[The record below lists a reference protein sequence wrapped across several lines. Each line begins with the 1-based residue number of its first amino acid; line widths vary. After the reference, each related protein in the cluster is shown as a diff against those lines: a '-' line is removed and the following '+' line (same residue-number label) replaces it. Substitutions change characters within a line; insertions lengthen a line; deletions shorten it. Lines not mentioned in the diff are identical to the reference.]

1 MRCGINR
8 DDRKKEDRFRSGHV
22 YVIQVR
28 DDEEWKCVVPVM
40 KDIFWIFCKKS
51 DSEKQ
56 NDNMLVGAGTGIG
69 TGTEVEAGAPESFET
84 DINRNEVEVAVSSC
98 DDSDFGNIPYIQVAL
113 ENLEEIA
120 EFMNDMQEIFDTA
133 DGWERKIHDL
143 MLEHAGM
150 ERLLQVTSEFL
161 QNPLTVI
168 GLDFTFVAEAGSKYL
183 PPRAR
188 LYTDEGLNVEY
199 VNALLQNETYREMA
213 DTHETVMFP
222 AYISGCRSMN
232 RNLFVDEKATH
243 RLILTECRVEIT
255 QGVICVLDILS
266 EKLEFLLAHE
276 EEETDPDRDIEQ
288 IFVRVLSDRTA
299 DYMQISRE
307 LSELGWG
314 GNHEYMCL
322 ILQITYL
329 NQQNLST
336 KAISRYIKKKLGDSV
351 SFLYQDEIVV
361 FFDLTRLGMNQEEV
375 AGKLVYFIRD
385 TYLKAGYSRVM
396 TGHMNLRRQ
405 YVQAKTALD
414 VGSRKKPYL
423 WIHYFSQ
430 VAMTYILEQ
439 ATKRL
444 PGTMICHEGLLELK
458 KHDEEN
464 QTQYME
470 TLRVY
475 LEQHLSAT
483 QAARELFIHRST
495 FLYRLDRIRE
505 ILQSDLDDP
514 EEIFYLELSF
524 RLLEQERREG
534 IIKIFA
540 VWTACSFNVD
550 FAHAERTFLS
560 SRSGW
565 LFFFAPK
572 DVTLFIAFSRQ
583 NRMNAIM
590 MKLTTEEMKEDA
602 TDTNRI
608 HPAVA
613 LGGCII
619 SVMILLL
626 LIVPGSPAFM
636 APQSFA
642 ALIVWVL
649 MGVTFYFVSKKNF
662 AKISKREM
670 DYLILGNVQVVR
682 GMRKGKDQG
691 SVVQGNVVQPKI

>member
-1 MRCGINR
+1 LRLSSVYLYEKIKEKYEILKKGNLSGNDGYLRPFLRCGINR

-28 DDEEWKCVVPVM
+28 DDEEWERVVPVM

-84 DINRNEVEVAVSSC
+84 DINRNEVEVVVSSC

-168 GLDFTFVAEAGSKYL
+168 GLDFTFVAETGSKYL

-524 RLLEQERREG
+524 RLLEQE
-534 IIKIFA
+534 
-540 VWTACSFNVD
+540 
-550 FAHAERTFLS
+550 
-560 SRSGW
+560 
-565 LFFFAPK
+565 
-572 DVTLFIAFSRQ
+572 
-583 NRMNAIM
+583 
-590 MKLTTEEMKEDA
+590 EEKE
-602 TDTNRI
+602 
-608 HPAVA
+608 
-613 LGGCII
+613 
-619 SVMILLL
+619 
-626 LIVPGSPAFM
+626 
-636 APQSFA
+636 
-642 ALIVWVL
+642 
-649 MGVTFYFVSKKNF
+649 
-662 AKISKREM
+662 
-670 DYLILGNVQVVR
+670 
-682 GMRKGKDQG
+682 
-691 SVVQGNVVQPKI
+691 

>member
-1 MRCGINR
+1 MRLSSVYLYEKIKEKYEILKKGNLSGNDGYLRPFLRCGINR

-28 DDEEWKCVVPVM
+28 DDEEWERVVPVM

-56 NDNMLVGAGTGIG
+56 NYNMIVGAGTGIG

-524 RLLEQERREG
+524 RLLEQE
-534 IIKIFA
+534 
-540 VWTACSFNVD
+540 
-550 FAHAERTFLS
+550 
-560 SRSGW
+560 
-565 LFFFAPK
+565 
-572 DVTLFIAFSRQ
+572 
-583 NRMNAIM
+583 
-590 MKLTTEEMKEDA
+590 EEKE
-602 TDTNRI
+602 
-608 HPAVA
+608 
-613 LGGCII
+613 
-619 SVMILLL
+619 
-626 LIVPGSPAFM
+626 
-636 APQSFA
+636 
-642 ALIVWVL
+642 
-649 MGVTFYFVSKKNF
+649 
-662 AKISKREM
+662 
-670 DYLILGNVQVVR
+670 
-682 GMRKGKDQG
+682 
-691 SVVQGNVVQPKI
+691 

>member
-1 MRCGINR
+1 MRLSSVYLYEKIKEKYEILKKGNLSGNDGYLRPFLRCGINR

-336 KAISRYIKKKLGDSV
+336 KAISRYIKKKLGESV

-524 RLLEQERREG
+524 RLLEQE
-534 IIKIFA
+534 
-540 VWTACSFNVD
+540 
-550 FAHAERTFLS
+550 
-560 SRSGW
+560 
-565 LFFFAPK
+565 
-572 DVTLFIAFSRQ
+572 
-583 NRMNAIM
+583 
-590 MKLTTEEMKEDA
+590 EEKE
-602 TDTNRI
+602 
-608 HPAVA
+608 
-613 LGGCII
+613 
-619 SVMILLL
+619 
-626 LIVPGSPAFM
+626 
-636 APQSFA
+636 
-642 ALIVWVL
+642 
-649 MGVTFYFVSKKNF
+649 
-662 AKISKREM
+662 
-670 DYLILGNVQVVR
+670 
-682 GMRKGKDQG
+682 
-691 SVVQGNVVQPKI
+691 

>member
-1 MRCGINR
+1 MRLSSVYLYEKIKEKYEILKKGNLSGNDGYLRPFLRCGINR

-28 DDEEWKCVVPVM
+28 DDEEWERVVPVM

-56 NDNMLVGAGTGIG
+56 NDNMIVGAGTGIG

-336 KAISRYIKKKLGDSV
+336 KAICRYIKKKLGDSV

-361 FFDLTRLGMNQEEV
+361 FFDLTRLGMNQEEI

-524 RLLEQERREG
+524 RLLEQE
-534 IIKIFA
+534 
-540 VWTACSFNVD
+540 
-550 FAHAERTFLS
+550 
-560 SRSGW
+560 
-565 LFFFAPK
+565 
-572 DVTLFIAFSRQ
+572 
-583 NRMNAIM
+583 
-590 MKLTTEEMKEDA
+590 EEKE
-602 TDTNRI
+602 
-608 HPAVA
+608 
-613 LGGCII
+613 
-619 SVMILLL
+619 
-626 LIVPGSPAFM
+626 
-636 APQSFA
+636 
-642 ALIVWVL
+642 
-649 MGVTFYFVSKKNF
+649 
-662 AKISKREM
+662 
-670 DYLILGNVQVVR
+670 
-682 GMRKGKDQG
+682 
-691 SVVQGNVVQPKI
+691 

>member
-1 MRCGINR
+1 MRLSSVYLYERIKEKYEILKKGNLSGNDGYLRPFLRCGINR

-28 DDEEWKCVVPVM
+28 DDEEWERVVPVM

-56 NDNMLVGAGTGIG
+56 NDNMIVGAGTGIG

-336 KAISRYIKKKLGDSV
+336 KAICRYIKKKLGDSV

-524 RLLEQERREG
+524 RLLEQE
-534 IIKIFA
+534 
-540 VWTACSFNVD
+540 
-550 FAHAERTFLS
+550 
-560 SRSGW
+560 
-565 LFFFAPK
+565 
-572 DVTLFIAFSRQ
+572 
-583 NRMNAIM
+583 
-590 MKLTTEEMKEDA
+590 EEKE
-602 TDTNRI
+602 
-608 HPAVA
+608 
-613 LGGCII
+613 
-619 SVMILLL
+619 
-626 LIVPGSPAFM
+626 
-636 APQSFA
+636 
-642 ALIVWVL
+642 
-649 MGVTFYFVSKKNF
+649 
-662 AKISKREM
+662 
-670 DYLILGNVQVVR
+670 
-682 GMRKGKDQG
+682 
-691 SVVQGNVVQPKI
+691 

>member
-1 MRCGINR
+1 MRLSSVYLYEKIKEKYEILKKGNLSGNDGYLRPFLRCGINR

-28 DDEEWKCVVPVM
+28 DDEEWERVVPVM

-56 NDNMLVGAGTGIG
+56 NDNMIVGAGTGIG

-168 GLDFTFVAEAGSKYL
+168 GLDFTFVAEAGSTYL

-222 AYISGCRSMN
+222 AYISGCRSLN

-524 RLLEQERREG
+524 RLLEQE
-534 IIKIFA
+534 
-540 VWTACSFNVD
+540 
-550 FAHAERTFLS
+550 
-560 SRSGW
+560 
-565 LFFFAPK
+565 
-572 DVTLFIAFSRQ
+572 
-583 NRMNAIM
+583 
-590 MKLTTEEMKEDA
+590 EEKE
-602 TDTNRI
+602 
-608 HPAVA
+608 
-613 LGGCII
+613 
-619 SVMILLL
+619 
-626 LIVPGSPAFM
+626 
-636 APQSFA
+636 
-642 ALIVWVL
+642 
-649 MGVTFYFVSKKNF
+649 
-662 AKISKREM
+662 
-670 DYLILGNVQVVR
+670 
-682 GMRKGKDQG
+682 
-691 SVVQGNVVQPKI
+691 

>member
-1 MRCGINR
+1 MRLSSVYLYEKIKEKYEILKKGNLSGNDGYLRPFLRCGINR

-28 DDEEWKCVVPVM
+28 DDEEWERVVPVM

-56 NDNMLVGAGTGIG
+56 NDNMIVGAGTGIG

-266 EKLEFLLAHE
+266 EKLEFLLTHE

-524 RLLEQERREG
+524 RLLEQE
-534 IIKIFA
+534 
-540 VWTACSFNVD
+540 
-550 FAHAERTFLS
+550 
-560 SRSGW
+560 
-565 LFFFAPK
+565 
-572 DVTLFIAFSRQ
+572 
-583 NRMNAIM
+583 
-590 MKLTTEEMKEDA
+590 EEKE
-602 TDTNRI
+602 
-608 HPAVA
+608 
-613 LGGCII
+613 
-619 SVMILLL
+619 
-626 LIVPGSPAFM
+626 
-636 APQSFA
+636 
-642 ALIVWVL
+642 
-649 MGVTFYFVSKKNF
+649 
-662 AKISKREM
+662 
-670 DYLILGNVQVVR
+670 
-682 GMRKGKDQG
+682 
-691 SVVQGNVVQPKI
+691 

>member
-1 MRCGINR
+1 MWLSSVYLYEKIKEKYEILKKGNLSGNDGYLRPFLRCGINR

-28 DDEEWKCVVPVM
+28 DDEEWERIVPVM

-56 NDNMLVGAGTGIG
+56 NDNMIVGAGTGIG

-524 RLLEQERREG
+524 RLLEQE
-534 IIKIFA
+534 
-540 VWTACSFNVD
+540 
-550 FAHAERTFLS
+550 
-560 SRSGW
+560 
-565 LFFFAPK
+565 
-572 DVTLFIAFSRQ
+572 
-583 NRMNAIM
+583 
-590 MKLTTEEMKEDA
+590 EEKE
-602 TDTNRI
+602 
-608 HPAVA
+608 
-613 LGGCII
+613 
-619 SVMILLL
+619 
-626 LIVPGSPAFM
+626 
-636 APQSFA
+636 
-642 ALIVWVL
+642 
-649 MGVTFYFVSKKNF
+649 
-662 AKISKREM
+662 
-670 DYLILGNVQVVR
+670 
-682 GMRKGKDQG
+682 
-691 SVVQGNVVQPKI
+691 

>member
-1 MRCGINR
+1 MRLSSVYLYEKIKEKYEILKKGNLSGNDGYLRPFLRCGINR

-28 DDEEWKCVVPVM
+28 DDEEWERVVPVM

-51 DSEKQ
+51 DAEKQ
-56 NDNMLVGAGTGIG
+56 NENMIVGIG

-505 ILQSDLDDP
+505 IIQSDLDDP

-524 RLLEQERREG
+524 RLLEQE
-534 IIKIFA
+534 
-540 VWTACSFNVD
+540 
-550 FAHAERTFLS
+550 
-560 SRSGW
+560 
-565 LFFFAPK
+565 
-572 DVTLFIAFSRQ
+572 
-583 NRMNAIM
+583 
-590 MKLTTEEMKEDA
+590 EEKE
-602 TDTNRI
+602 
-608 HPAVA
+608 
-613 LGGCII
+613 
-619 SVMILLL
+619 
-626 LIVPGSPAFM
+626 
-636 APQSFA
+636 
-642 ALIVWVL
+642 
-649 MGVTFYFVSKKNF
+649 
-662 AKISKREM
+662 
-670 DYLILGNVQVVR
+670 
-682 GMRKGKDQG
+682 
-691 SVVQGNVVQPKI
+691 

>member
-1 MRCGINR
+1 MRLSSVYLYEKIKEKYEILKKGNLSGNDGYLRPFLRCGINR

-28 DDEEWKCVVPVM
+28 DDEEWERVVPVM

-56 NDNMLVGAGTGIG
+56 NDNMIVGAG

-524 RLLEQERREG
+524 RLLEQE
-534 IIKIFA
+534 
-540 VWTACSFNVD
+540 
-550 FAHAERTFLS
+550 
-560 SRSGW
+560 
-565 LFFFAPK
+565 
-572 DVTLFIAFSRQ
+572 
-583 NRMNAIM
+583 
-590 MKLTTEEMKEDA
+590 EEKE
-602 TDTNRI
+602 
-608 HPAVA
+608 
-613 LGGCII
+613 
-619 SVMILLL
+619 
-626 LIVPGSPAFM
+626 
-636 APQSFA
+636 
-642 ALIVWVL
+642 
-649 MGVTFYFVSKKNF
+649 
-662 AKISKREM
+662 
-670 DYLILGNVQVVR
+670 
-682 GMRKGKDQG
+682 
-691 SVVQGNVVQPKI
+691 

>member
-1 MRCGINR
+1 MRLSSVYLYEKIKEKYEILKKGNLSGNDGYLRPFLRCGINR

-28 DDEEWKCVVPVM
+28 DDEEWERVVPVM

-213 DTHETVMFP
+213 DTHECVVFP

-243 RLILTECRVEIT
+243 RLVLTECRAEFSP
-255 QGVICVLDILS
+255 GVICVLDILS

-524 RLLEQERREG
+524 RLLEQE
-534 IIKIFA
+534 
-540 VWTACSFNVD
+540 
-550 FAHAERTFLS
+550 
-560 SRSGW
+560 
-565 LFFFAPK
+565 
-572 DVTLFIAFSRQ
+572 
-583 NRMNAIM
+583 
-590 MKLTTEEMKEDA
+590 EEKE
-602 TDTNRI
+602 
-608 HPAVA
+608 
-613 LGGCII
+613 
-619 SVMILLL
+619 
-626 LIVPGSPAFM
+626 
-636 APQSFA
+636 
-642 ALIVWVL
+642 
-649 MGVTFYFVSKKNF
+649 
-662 AKISKREM
+662 
-670 DYLILGNVQVVR
+670 
-682 GMRKGKDQG
+682 
-691 SVVQGNVVQPKI
+691 

>member
-1 MRCGINR
+1 MRLSSVYLYEKIKEKYEILKKGNLSGNDGYLRPFLRCGINR

-28 DDEEWKCVVPVM
+28 DDEEWKRVVPVM

-51 DSEKQ
+51 DAEKQ
-56 NDNMLVGAGTGIG
+56 NDNMIVGAGTGIG

-98 DDSDFGNIPYIQVAL
+98 DDSDFGNISYIQVAL

-336 KAISRYIKKKLGDSV
+336 KAICRYIKKKLGDSV

-464 QTQYME
+464 QTKYME

-524 RLLEQERREG
+524 RLLEQE
-534 IIKIFA
+534 
-540 VWTACSFNVD
+540 
-550 FAHAERTFLS
+550 
-560 SRSGW
+560 
-565 LFFFAPK
+565 
-572 DVTLFIAFSRQ
+572 
-583 NRMNAIM
+583 
-590 MKLTTEEMKEDA
+590 EEKE
-602 TDTNRI
+602 
-608 HPAVA
+608 
-613 LGGCII
+613 
-619 SVMILLL
+619 
-626 LIVPGSPAFM
+626 
-636 APQSFA
+636 
-642 ALIVWVL
+642 
-649 MGVTFYFVSKKNF
+649 
-662 AKISKREM
+662 
-670 DYLILGNVQVVR
+670 
-682 GMRKGKDQG
+682 
-691 SVVQGNVVQPKI
+691 

>member
-1 MRCGINR
+1 MRLSSVYLYEKIKEKYEILKKGNLSGNDGYLRPFLRCGINR

-28 DDEEWKCVVPVM
+28 DDEEWERVVPVM

-56 NDNMLVGAGTGIG
+56 NDNMIVGAGTGIG

-143 MLEHAGM
+143 MLEHVGM

-322 ILQITYL
+322 ILQITHL

-524 RLLEQERREG
+524 RLLEQE
-534 IIKIFA
+534 
-540 VWTACSFNVD
+540 
-550 FAHAERTFLS
+550 
-560 SRSGW
+560 
-565 LFFFAPK
+565 
-572 DVTLFIAFSRQ
+572 
-583 NRMNAIM
+583 
-590 MKLTTEEMKEDA
+590 EEKE
-602 TDTNRI
+602 
-608 HPAVA
+608 
-613 LGGCII
+613 
-619 SVMILLL
+619 
-626 LIVPGSPAFM
+626 
-636 APQSFA
+636 
-642 ALIVWVL
+642 
-649 MGVTFYFVSKKNF
+649 
-662 AKISKREM
+662 
-670 DYLILGNVQVVR
+670 
-682 GMRKGKDQG
+682 
-691 SVVQGNVVQPKI
+691 

>member
-1 MRCGINR
+1 MRLSSVYLYEKIKEKYEILKKGNLSGNDGYLRPFLRCGINR

-28 DDEEWKCVVPVM
+28 DDEEWERVVPVM

-56 NDNMLVGAGTGIG
+56 NDNMIVGAGTGIG

-199 VNALLQNETYREMA
+199 VNALLQNEIYREMA

-314 GNHEYMCL
+314 GNHEYICL

-524 RLLEQERREG
+524 RLLEQE
-534 IIKIFA
+534 
-540 VWTACSFNVD
+540 
-550 FAHAERTFLS
+550 
-560 SRSGW
+560 
-565 LFFFAPK
+565 
-572 DVTLFIAFSRQ
+572 
-583 NRMNAIM
+583 
-590 MKLTTEEMKEDA
+590 EEKE
-602 TDTNRI
+602 
-608 HPAVA
+608 
-613 LGGCII
+613 
-619 SVMILLL
+619 
-626 LIVPGSPAFM
+626 
-636 APQSFA
+636 
-642 ALIVWVL
+642 
-649 MGVTFYFVSKKNF
+649 
-662 AKISKREM
+662 
-670 DYLILGNVQVVR
+670 
-682 GMRKGKDQG
+682 
-691 SVVQGNVVQPKI
+691 

>member
-1 MRCGINR
+1 MRLSSVYLYEKIKEKYEILKKGNLSGNDGYLRPFLRCGINR

-28 DDEEWKCVVPVM
+28 DDEEWERVVPVM

-168 GLDFTFVAEAGSKYL
+168 GLDFTFAAEAGSKYL

-213 DTHETVMFP
+213 DTHEMVMFP

-524 RLLEQERREG
+524 RLLEQE
-534 IIKIFA
+534 
-540 VWTACSFNVD
+540 
-550 FAHAERTFLS
+550 
-560 SRSGW
+560 
-565 LFFFAPK
+565 
-572 DVTLFIAFSRQ
+572 
-583 NRMNAIM
+583 
-590 MKLTTEEMKEDA
+590 EEKE
-602 TDTNRI
+602 
-608 HPAVA
+608 
-613 LGGCII
+613 
-619 SVMILLL
+619 
-626 LIVPGSPAFM
+626 
-636 APQSFA
+636 
-642 ALIVWVL
+642 
-649 MGVTFYFVSKKNF
+649 
-662 AKISKREM
+662 
-670 DYLILGNVQVVR
+670 
-682 GMRKGKDQG
+682 
-691 SVVQGNVVQPKI
+691 

>member
-1 MRCGINR
+1 MRLSSVYLYEKIKEKYEILKKGNLSGNDGYLRPFLRCGINR

-28 DDEEWKCVVPVM
+28 DDEEWERVVPVM

-56 NDNMLVGAGTGIG
+56 NDNMIVGAGTGIG

-143 MLEHAGM
+143 MLEHVGM

-524 RLLEQERREG
+524 RLLEQE
-534 IIKIFA
+534 
-540 VWTACSFNVD
+540 
-550 FAHAERTFLS
+550 
-560 SRSGW
+560 
-565 LFFFAPK
+565 
-572 DVTLFIAFSRQ
+572 
-583 NRMNAIM
+583 
-590 MKLTTEEMKEDA
+590 EEKE
-602 TDTNRI
+602 
-608 HPAVA
+608 
-613 LGGCII
+613 
-619 SVMILLL
+619 
-626 LIVPGSPAFM
+626 
-636 APQSFA
+636 
-642 ALIVWVL
+642 
-649 MGVTFYFVSKKNF
+649 
-662 AKISKREM
+662 
-670 DYLILGNVQVVR
+670 
-682 GMRKGKDQG
+682 
-691 SVVQGNVVQPKI
+691 

>member
-1 MRCGINR
+1 MRLSSVYLYEKIKEKYEILKKGNLSGNDGYLRPFLRCGINR

-28 DDEEWKCVVPVM
+28 DDEEWERVVPVM

-84 DINRNEVEVAVSSC
+84 DINRNEVEVVVSSC

-168 GLDFTFVAEAGSKYL
+168 GLDFTFAAEAGSKYL

-444 PGTMICHEGLLELK
+444 PGTMICYEGLLELK

-524 RLLEQERREG
+524 RLLEQE
-534 IIKIFA
+534 
-540 VWTACSFNVD
+540 
-550 FAHAERTFLS
+550 
-560 SRSGW
+560 
-565 LFFFAPK
+565 
-572 DVTLFIAFSRQ
+572 
-583 NRMNAIM
+583 
-590 MKLTTEEMKEDA
+590 EEKE
-602 TDTNRI
+602 
-608 HPAVA
+608 
-613 LGGCII
+613 
-619 SVMILLL
+619 
-626 LIVPGSPAFM
+626 
-636 APQSFA
+636 
-642 ALIVWVL
+642 
-649 MGVTFYFVSKKNF
+649 
-662 AKISKREM
+662 
-670 DYLILGNVQVVR
+670 
-682 GMRKGKDQG
+682 
-691 SVVQGNVVQPKI
+691 

>member
-1 MRCGINR
+1 MRLSSVYLYEKIKEKYEILKKGNLSGNDGYLRPFLRCGINR

-28 DDEEWKCVVPVM
+28 DDEEWKRVVPVM

-56 NDNMLVGAGTGIG
+56 NDNMIVGIG

-84 DINRNEVEVAVSSC
+84 DINRNEVEVAVSGC

-113 ENLEEIA
+113 ENLEEIV

-243 RLILTECRVEIT
+243 RLVLTECRAEIT
-255 QGVICVLDILS
+255 PRVICVLDILV
-266 EKLEFLLAHE
+266 EKLEYLLAHE
-276 EEETDPDRDIEQ
+276 AEEEDPDRDMEQ
-288 IFVRVLSDRTA
+288 IFVRILSDRTA
-299 DYMQISRE
+299 DYMQVSRE
-307 LSELGWG
+307 LSELGWS

-336 KAISRYIKKKLGDSV
+336 KAICRYIKKKVPDSV

-361 FFDLTRLGMNQEEV
+361 FFNLTRLGMNQEEV
-375 AGKLVYFIRD
+375 AGKLIYFIRD

-396 TGHMNLRRQ
+396 EGHMNLRRQ

-430 VAMTYILEQ
+430 VALTYILEQ
-439 ATKRL
+439 STRRL
-444 PGTMICHEGLLELK
+444 PGSMICHEGLLELK

-475 LEQHLSAT
+475 LEEHLSAT

-524 RLLEQERREG
+524 RLLEQE
-534 IIKIFA
+534 
-540 VWTACSFNVD
+540 
-550 FAHAERTFLS
+550 
-560 SRSGW
+560 
-565 LFFFAPK
+565 
-572 DVTLFIAFSRQ
+572 
-583 NRMNAIM
+583 
-590 MKLTTEEMKEDA
+590 EEKE
-602 TDTNRI
+602 
-608 HPAVA
+608 
-613 LGGCII
+613 
-619 SVMILLL
+619 
-626 LIVPGSPAFM
+626 
-636 APQSFA
+636 
-642 ALIVWVL
+642 
-649 MGVTFYFVSKKNF
+649 
-662 AKISKREM
+662 
-670 DYLILGNVQVVR
+670 
-682 GMRKGKDQG
+682 
-691 SVVQGNVVQPKI
+691 

>member
-1 MRCGINR
+1 MRLSSVYLYEKIKEKYEILKKGNLSGNDGYLRPFLRCGINR

-28 DDEEWKCVVPVM
+28 DDEEWERVVPVM

-56 NDNMLVGAGTGIG
+56 NDNMIVGAGTGIG

-143 MLEHAGM
+143 MLEHVGM

-266 EKLEFLLAHE
+266 EKLEFLLTHE

-524 RLLEQERREG
+524 RLLEQE
-534 IIKIFA
+534 
-540 VWTACSFNVD
+540 
-550 FAHAERTFLS
+550 
-560 SRSGW
+560 
-565 LFFFAPK
+565 
-572 DVTLFIAFSRQ
+572 
-583 NRMNAIM
+583 
-590 MKLTTEEMKEDA
+590 EEKE
-602 TDTNRI
+602 
-608 HPAVA
+608 
-613 LGGCII
+613 
-619 SVMILLL
+619 
-626 LIVPGSPAFM
+626 
-636 APQSFA
+636 
-642 ALIVWVL
+642 
-649 MGVTFYFVSKKNF
+649 
-662 AKISKREM
+662 
-670 DYLILGNVQVVR
+670 
-682 GMRKGKDQG
+682 
-691 SVVQGNVVQPKI
+691 

>member
-1 MRCGINR
+1 MRLSSVYLYEKIKEKYEILKKGNLSGNDGYLRPFLRCGINR

-28 DDEEWKCVVPVM
+28 DDEEWKRVVPVM

-183 PPRAR
+183 PLRAR

-336 KAISRYIKKKLGDSV
+336 KAICRYIKKKLGDSV

-464 QTQYME
+464 QTKYME

-524 RLLEQERREG
+524 RLLEQE
-534 IIKIFA
+534 
-540 VWTACSFNVD
+540 
-550 FAHAERTFLS
+550 
-560 SRSGW
+560 
-565 LFFFAPK
+565 
-572 DVTLFIAFSRQ
+572 
-583 NRMNAIM
+583 
-590 MKLTTEEMKEDA
+590 EEKE
-602 TDTNRI
+602 
-608 HPAVA
+608 
-613 LGGCII
+613 
-619 SVMILLL
+619 
-626 LIVPGSPAFM
+626 
-636 APQSFA
+636 
-642 ALIVWVL
+642 
-649 MGVTFYFVSKKNF
+649 
-662 AKISKREM
+662 
-670 DYLILGNVQVVR
+670 
-682 GMRKGKDQG
+682 
-691 SVVQGNVVQPKI
+691 

>member
-1 MRCGINR
+1 LRLSSVYLYEKIKEKYEILKKGNLSGNDGYLRPFLRCGINR

-28 DDEEWKCVVPVM
+28 DDEEWERVVPVM

-56 NDNMLVGAGTGIG
+56 NDNMIVGAGTGIG

-524 RLLEQERREG
+524 RLLEQE
-534 IIKIFA
+534 
-540 VWTACSFNVD
+540 
-550 FAHAERTFLS
+550 
-560 SRSGW
+560 
-565 LFFFAPK
+565 
-572 DVTLFIAFSRQ
+572 
-583 NRMNAIM
+583 
-590 MKLTTEEMKEDA
+590 EEKE
-602 TDTNRI
+602 
-608 HPAVA
+608 
-613 LGGCII
+613 
-619 SVMILLL
+619 
-626 LIVPGSPAFM
+626 
-636 APQSFA
+636 
-642 ALIVWVL
+642 
-649 MGVTFYFVSKKNF
+649 
-662 AKISKREM
+662 
-670 DYLILGNVQVVR
+670 
-682 GMRKGKDQG
+682 
-691 SVVQGNVVQPKI
+691 

>member
-1 MRCGINR
+1 MRLSSVYLYEKIKEKYEILKKGNLSGNDGYLRPFLRCGINR

-524 RLLEQERREG
+524 RLLEQE
-534 IIKIFA
+534 
-540 VWTACSFNVD
+540 
-550 FAHAERTFLS
+550 
-560 SRSGW
+560 
-565 LFFFAPK
+565 
-572 DVTLFIAFSRQ
+572 
-583 NRMNAIM
+583 
-590 MKLTTEEMKEDA
+590 EEKE
-602 TDTNRI
+602 
-608 HPAVA
+608 
-613 LGGCII
+613 
-619 SVMILLL
+619 
-626 LIVPGSPAFM
+626 
-636 APQSFA
+636 
-642 ALIVWVL
+642 
-649 MGVTFYFVSKKNF
+649 
-662 AKISKREM
+662 
-670 DYLILGNVQVVR
+670 
-682 GMRKGKDQG
+682 
-691 SVVQGNVVQPKI
+691 

>member
-1 MRCGINR
+1 MRLSSVYLYEKIKEKYEILKKGNLSGNDGYLRPFVRCGINR

-28 DDEEWKCVVPVM
+28 DDEEWERVVPVM

-524 RLLEQERREG
+524 RLLEQE
-534 IIKIFA
+534 
-540 VWTACSFNVD
+540 
-550 FAHAERTFLS
+550 
-560 SRSGW
+560 
-565 LFFFAPK
+565 
-572 DVTLFIAFSRQ
+572 
-583 NRMNAIM
+583 
-590 MKLTTEEMKEDA
+590 EEKE
-602 TDTNRI
+602 
-608 HPAVA
+608 
-613 LGGCII
+613 
-619 SVMILLL
+619 
-626 LIVPGSPAFM
+626 
-636 APQSFA
+636 
-642 ALIVWVL
+642 
-649 MGVTFYFVSKKNF
+649 
-662 AKISKREM
+662 
-670 DYLILGNVQVVR
+670 
-682 GMRKGKDQG
+682 
-691 SVVQGNVVQPKI
+691 

>member
-1 MRCGINR
+1 MRLSSVYLYEKIKEKYEILKKGNLSGNDGYLRPFLRCGIHR

-28 DDEEWKCVVPVM
+28 DDEEWERVVPVM

-84 DINRNEVEVAVSSC
+84 DINRNEVEVVVSSC

-168 GLDFTFVAEAGSKYL
+168 GLDFTFAAEAGSKYL

-524 RLLEQERREG
+524 RLLEQE
-534 IIKIFA
+534 
-540 VWTACSFNVD
+540 
-550 FAHAERTFLS
+550 
-560 SRSGW
+560 
-565 LFFFAPK
+565 
-572 DVTLFIAFSRQ
+572 
-583 NRMNAIM
+583 
-590 MKLTTEEMKEDA
+590 EEKE
-602 TDTNRI
+602 
-608 HPAVA
+608 
-613 LGGCII
+613 
-619 SVMILLL
+619 
-626 LIVPGSPAFM
+626 
-636 APQSFA
+636 
-642 ALIVWVL
+642 
-649 MGVTFYFVSKKNF
+649 
-662 AKISKREM
+662 
-670 DYLILGNVQVVR
+670 
-682 GMRKGKDQG
+682 
-691 SVVQGNVVQPKI
+691 

>member
-1 MRCGINR
+1 MRLSSVYLYEKIKEKYEILKKGNLSGNDGYLRPFLRCGINR
-8 DDRKKEDRFRSGHV
+8 DGRKKEDRFRSGHV
-22 YVIQVR
+22 YVIQMC
-28 DDEEWKCVVPVM
+28 DDEEWKRVVPVM
-40 KDIFWIFCKKS
+40 KDIFWIFCKRP
-51 DSEKQ
+51 DLENQ
-56 NDNMLVGAGTGIG
+56 
-69 TGTEVEAGAPESFET
+69 
-84 DINRNEVEVAVSSC
+84 NEVSVSSC
-98 DDSDFGNIPYIQVAL
+98 DDSDLGNIPYIQVAL

-120 EFMNDMQEIFDTA
+120 EFMNDMQEIFDAA

-161 QNPLTVI
+161 QNPLTVM

-188 LYTDEGLNVEY
+188 LYTDDGLNVEY

-276 EEETDPDRDIEQ
+276 EEEADPDRDIEQ

-299 DYMQISRE
+299 DYMQVSRE

-336 KAISRYIKKKLGDSV
+336 KAICRYIKKKLEDSV

-361 FFDLTRLGMNQEEV
+361 FFDLTSLGMNQEEV

-439 ATKRL
+439 ATRRL

-524 RLLEQERREG
+524 RLLEQE
-534 IIKIFA
+534 
-540 VWTACSFNVD
+540 
-550 FAHAERTFLS
+550 
-560 SRSGW
+560 
-565 LFFFAPK
+565 
-572 DVTLFIAFSRQ
+572 
-583 NRMNAIM
+583 
-590 MKLTTEEMKEDA
+590 EEKE
-602 TDTNRI
+602 
-608 HPAVA
+608 
-613 LGGCII
+613 
-619 SVMILLL
+619 
-626 LIVPGSPAFM
+626 
-636 APQSFA
+636 
-642 ALIVWVL
+642 
-649 MGVTFYFVSKKNF
+649 
-662 AKISKREM
+662 
-670 DYLILGNVQVVR
+670 
-682 GMRKGKDQG
+682 
-691 SVVQGNVVQPKI
+691 

>member
-1 MRCGINR
+1 MRLSSVYLYERIKEKYEILKKGNLSGNDGYLRPFLRCGINR

-28 DDEEWKCVVPVM
+28 DDEEWERVVPVM

-56 NDNMLVGAGTGIG
+56 NDNMIVGAGTGIG

-351 SFLYQDEIVV
+351 SFLYQDEIVA

-524 RLLEQERREG
+524 RLLEQE
-534 IIKIFA
+534 
-540 VWTACSFNVD
+540 
-550 FAHAERTFLS
+550 
-560 SRSGW
+560 
-565 LFFFAPK
+565 
-572 DVTLFIAFSRQ
+572 
-583 NRMNAIM
+583 
-590 MKLTTEEMKEDA
+590 EEKE
-602 TDTNRI
+602 
-608 HPAVA
+608 
-613 LGGCII
+613 
-619 SVMILLL
+619 
-626 LIVPGSPAFM
+626 
-636 APQSFA
+636 
-642 ALIVWVL
+642 
-649 MGVTFYFVSKKNF
+649 
-662 AKISKREM
+662 
-670 DYLILGNVQVVR
+670 
-682 GMRKGKDQG
+682 
-691 SVVQGNVVQPKI
+691 

>member
-1 MRCGINR
+1 MRLSSVYLYEKIKEKYEILKKGNLSGNDGYLRPFLRCGINR

-28 DDEEWKCVVPVM
+28 DDEEWERVVPVM

-56 NDNMLVGAGTGIG
+56 NDNMIVGAGTGIG

-98 DDSDFGNIPYIQVAL
+98 DDSDFGKIPYIQVAL

-524 RLLEQERREG
+524 RLLEQE
-534 IIKIFA
+534 
-540 VWTACSFNVD
+540 
-550 FAHAERTFLS
+550 
-560 SRSGW
+560 
-565 LFFFAPK
+565 
-572 DVTLFIAFSRQ
+572 
-583 NRMNAIM
+583 
-590 MKLTTEEMKEDA
+590 EEKE
-602 TDTNRI
+602 
-608 HPAVA
+608 
-613 LGGCII
+613 
-619 SVMILLL
+619 
-626 LIVPGSPAFM
+626 
-636 APQSFA
+636 
-642 ALIVWVL
+642 
-649 MGVTFYFVSKKNF
+649 
-662 AKISKREM
+662 
-670 DYLILGNVQVVR
+670 
-682 GMRKGKDQG
+682 
-691 SVVQGNVVQPKI
+691 

>member
-1 MRCGINR
+1 MRLSSVYLYEKIKEKYEILKKGNLSGNDGYLRPFLRCGINR

-28 DDEEWKCVVPVM
+28 DDEEWERVVPVM

-56 NDNMLVGAGTGIG
+56 NDNMIVGAGTGIG

-375 AGKLVYFIRD
+375 AGMLVYFIRD

-524 RLLEQERREG
+524 RLLEQE
-534 IIKIFA
+534 
-540 VWTACSFNVD
+540 
-550 FAHAERTFLS
+550 
-560 SRSGW
+560 
-565 LFFFAPK
+565 
-572 DVTLFIAFSRQ
+572 
-583 NRMNAIM
+583 
-590 MKLTTEEMKEDA
+590 EEKE
-602 TDTNRI
+602 
-608 HPAVA
+608 
-613 LGGCII
+613 
-619 SVMILLL
+619 
-626 LIVPGSPAFM
+626 
-636 APQSFA
+636 
-642 ALIVWVL
+642 
-649 MGVTFYFVSKKNF
+649 
-662 AKISKREM
+662 
-670 DYLILGNVQVVR
+670 
-682 GMRKGKDQG
+682 
-691 SVVQGNVVQPKI
+691 

>member
-1 MRCGINR
+1 MRLSSVYLYEKIKEKYEILKKGNLSGNDGYLRPFLRCGINR

-28 DDEEWKCVVPVM
+28 DDEEWERVVPVM

-56 NDNMLVGAGTGIG
+56 NDNMIVGAGTGIG
-69 TGTEVEAGAPESFET
+69 TGTEVETGAPESFET

-524 RLLEQERREG
+524 RLLEQE
-534 IIKIFA
+534 
-540 VWTACSFNVD
+540 
-550 FAHAERTFLS
+550 
-560 SRSGW
+560 
-565 LFFFAPK
+565 
-572 DVTLFIAFSRQ
+572 
-583 NRMNAIM
+583 
-590 MKLTTEEMKEDA
+590 EEKE
-602 TDTNRI
+602 
-608 HPAVA
+608 
-613 LGGCII
+613 
-619 SVMILLL
+619 
-626 LIVPGSPAFM
+626 
-636 APQSFA
+636 
-642 ALIVWVL
+642 
-649 MGVTFYFVSKKNF
+649 
-662 AKISKREM
+662 
-670 DYLILGNVQVVR
+670 
-682 GMRKGKDQG
+682 
-691 SVVQGNVVQPKI
+691 

>member
-1 MRCGINR
+1 MRLSSVYLYEKIKEKYEILKKGNLSGNDGYLRPFLRCGINR

-28 DDEEWKCVVPVM
+28 DDEEWERVVPVM

-98 DDSDFGNIPYIQVAL
+98 DDSDFGKIPYIQVAL

-524 RLLEQERREG
+524 RLLEQE
-534 IIKIFA
+534 
-540 VWTACSFNVD
+540 
-550 FAHAERTFLS
+550 
-560 SRSGW
+560 
-565 LFFFAPK
+565 
-572 DVTLFIAFSRQ
+572 
-583 NRMNAIM
+583 
-590 MKLTTEEMKEDA
+590 EEKE
-602 TDTNRI
+602 
-608 HPAVA
+608 
-613 LGGCII
+613 
-619 SVMILLL
+619 
-626 LIVPGSPAFM
+626 
-636 APQSFA
+636 
-642 ALIVWVL
+642 
-649 MGVTFYFVSKKNF
+649 
-662 AKISKREM
+662 
-670 DYLILGNVQVVR
+670 
-682 GMRKGKDQG
+682 
-691 SVVQGNVVQPKI
+691 